1 MTDSEILDFL
11 IKTLEGNN
19 ARKFAEKTGITP
31 PILSR
36 IRKGELRL
44 SKRYDAIMAAY
55 PMLNREFLTTGEGYP
70 GDLSI
75 ELVRE
80 RMQTLLAEKDR
91 VINTLT
97 RELELNQKV
106 ITRLTSTRK

>member
-19 ARKFAEKTGITP
+19 ATKFSAKTGITTP
-31 PILSR
+31 VICR
-36 IRKGELRL
+36 IKKGELRL
-44 SKRYDAIMAAY
+44 KMRYDQIMQAY
-55 PMLNREFLTTGEGYP
+55 PMLNREWLTTGEGYP

-80 RMQTLLAEKDR
+80 RMQKLLAEKDKT
-91 VINTLT
+91 IIALT
-97 RELELNQKV
+97 KELELQQK
-106 ITRLTSTRK
+106 IIDRLLKE